1 MLGGK
6 VMSTPNLMELRKKLV
21 SLRQS
26 FIGQK
31 GALGNLS
38 ANTKEGKAWLEWAGE
53 NTDRFRE
60 ELNQIIEYLDQII
73 GK

>member
-1 MLGGK
+1 M
-6 VMSTPNLMELRKKLV
+6 
-21 SLRQS
+21 RQS

-31 GALGNLS
+31 GGLGNLS
-38 ANTKEGKAWLEWAGE
+38 ANTEEGKAWLKWARE

-60 ELNQIIEYLDQII
+60 ELNKIIEYLDQII

>member
-1 MLGGK
+1 
-6 VMSTPNLMELRKKLV
+6 MSNSNPNLMELRKKLV

-31 GALGNLS
+31 GGLGDLS
-38 ANTKEGKAWLEWAGE
+38 ATTQEGKAWLEWAKE